1 MHEMVSLT
9 GFAGGLL
16 IGLAGAIY
24 LLFNGRIAGMTGVMA
39 QALFAPRSAGGAT
52 ALTFLLSAFV
62 VPLAIS
68 GVVVWEAVQVTHSVV
83 ALVVGGVLVGIGVT
97 LANGCTSGHG
107 VCGMSRLS
115 RRSIVVTLGF
125 MAATALTV
133 TVIRH
138 RFGG

>member
-9 GFAGGLL
+9 GFSGGLL

-24 LLFNGRIAGMTGVMA
+24 LLFNGCIAGMTGVMA

-68 GVVVWEAVQVTHSVV
+68 GVVVWAVQVTHSVV
-83 ALVVGGVLVGIGVT
+83 LVVGAYWWVS
-97 LANGCTSGHG
+97 A
-107 VCGMSRLS
+107 SRS
-115 RRSIVVTLGF
+115 PT
-125 MAATALTV
+125 AA
-133 TVIRH
+133 
-138 RFGG
+138 